1 MAMRGNL
8 DDWRKFFGFSHS
20 NIFYIIDN
28 AILVAASDD
37 PREFNLCK
45 HGIAKALI
53 SPALTPLDFAH
64 CSMSQLCLPKFF
76 DGMDDDE
83 SEPIDPQ
90 NSGEF
95 KNTERGIPLMGK
107 QNVPKPKQPTL
118 PILGELDIPGM
129 DKKGEVKKR
138 RCLIKKQTAAVK
150 PQKPSN
156 TQSGA
161 ARLSK
166 VNVEQN
172 ENDSTETRLHQKTDK
187 TITQKKPLS
196 KEEEQSQITM
206 KILTIKEVL
215 DKSRHEA
222 TQIGMSVNA
231 LRNHRSKPIIH
242 LAKTLVKYVIFA
254 SG

>member
-1 MAMRGNL
+1 
-8 DDWRKFFGFSHS
+8 
-20 NIFYIIDN
+20 
-28 AILVAASDD
+28 
-37 PREFNLCK
+37 
-45 HGIAKALI
+45 
-53 SPALTPLDFAH
+53 
-64 CSMSQLCLPKFF
+64 MSQLCLTKFF
-76 DGMDDDE
+76 DGMDDDG

-90 NSGEF
+90 NSGKF
-95 KNTERGIPLMGK
+95 KNMESGIPLMGK

-129 DKKGEVKKR
+129 DKKDEQVKKG

-150 PQKPSN
+150 PNKPSN

-172 ENDSTETRLHQKTDK
+172 EKGSTETRLHQKSDK
-187 TITQKKPLS
+187 AITQKKPLS

-215 DKSRHEA
+215 DNSRHEVKLHSFY
-222 TQIGMSVNA
+222 IKPFL
-231 LRNHRSKPIIH
+231 LR
-242 LAKTLVKYVIFA
+242 
-254 SG
+254 

>member
-1 MAMRGNL
+1 
-8 DDWRKFFGFSHS
+8 
-20 NIFYIIDN
+20 
-28 AILVAASDD
+28 
-37 PREFNLCK
+37 
-45 HGIAKALI
+45 
-53 SPALTPLDFAH
+53 
-64 CSMSQLCLPKFF
+64 MSQLCLTKFF
-76 DGMDDDE
+76 DGMDDDG

-90 NSGEF
+90 NSEEF
-95 KNTERGIPLMGK
+95 KNMESGIPLMGK

-150 PQKPSN
+150 PNKPSN

-172 ENDSTETRLHQKTDK
+172 EKGSTETRLHQKSDK
-187 TITQKKPLS
+187 AITQKKPLS
-196 KEEEQSQITM
+196 KVEEQSQITM

-215 DKSRHEA
+215 DNSRPEVKLHSFY
-222 TQIGMSVNA
+222 IKPFL
-231 LRNHRSKPIIH
+231 LR
-242 LAKTLVKYVIFA
+242 
-254 SG
+254 